1 MTEKQYADSIVRV
14 IKIYTFLK
22 NSIDSL
28 FETEKLLK
36 QSPRGSVH
44 LIRHKASGKKFVFRQ
59 YSGSCEVYKK
69 LLTVQCPYLPQ
80 IAEAAEEN
88 GQSAVLEEYI
98 IGDELSF
105 LIEGVRLTDNE
116 TRLIVSHLCK
126 ALWVLHSMGVVHRD
140 VKPEN
145 VIIRGSDAV
154 LIDFDASRTYKPEM
168 DTDTQ
173 VMGTTGYAAPEQF
186 GLNQTDARA
195 DIYSLGVLMNIMLT
209 GMHPT
214 KKLASGKMGRII
226 QKCTMTSPDKRYQ
239 SVLQLMDAL

>member
-1 MTEKQYADSIVRV
+1 M

-22 NSIDSL
+22 KSIDSL

-44 LIRHKASGKKFVFRQ
+44 LIRHKASGKKYVFRQ
-59 YSGSCEVYKK
+59 YAGSCEVYKK
-69 LLTVQCPYLPQ
+69 LIAVKCPYLPQ

-88 GQSAVLEEYI
+88 GRSAVLEEYI
-98 IGDELSF
+98 SGDSLAF
-105 LIEGVRLTDNE
+105 LIQGVRLTVDE
-116 TRLIVSHLCK
+116 TKKIITHICK

-140 VKPEN
+140 IKPEN

-154 LIDFDASRTYKPEM
+154 LIDFDASRTYKPGL
-168 DTDTQ
+168 DNDTQ

-186 GLNQTDARA
+186 GINQTDARA
-195 DIYSLGVLMNIMLT
+195 DIYSLGVMMNIMLT

-214 KKLASGKMGRII
+214 KRLASGKMGRII
-226 QKCTMTSPDKRYQ
+226 QKCTNTSPAKRYQ
-239 SVLQLMDAL
+239 NVQELMNALR